1 MNAMQRED
9 CESQGFNGVWGWLK
23 KKVDELHK
31 MLPQPMAATFLSMFF
46 MLFVICHCHV
56 SLHTVFFGVALVG
69 NSKITAAAF
78 ECREK

>member
-23 KKVDELHK
+23 KKVVELHK

-46 MLFVICHCHV
+46 YAFCYL
-56 SLHTVFFGVALVG
+56 SLPCFIAYCIFWGG
-69 NSKITAAAF
+69 IG
-78 ECREK
+78 